1 MTINTNYHR
10 THAAPVEFPISG
22 VIEKEIDR
30 ASDGNR
36 GAVECLGDE
45 HRHLVMSFALLV
57 ETLAAKGLL
66 TAPEVVKIACHYD
79 ADPEAAF
86 A

>member
-1 MTINTNYHR
+1 MTIATHR
-10 THAAPVEFPISG
+10 RYEDPTTCSVAGLITSAVDG
-22 VIEKEIDR
+22 
-30 ASDGNR
+30 ASMSIH
-36 GAVECLGDE
+36 GAVESLTYE
-45 HRHLVMSFALLV
+45 HRHLTKSFAHLV

-79 ADPEAAF
+79 ADPEATF

>member
-1 MTINTNYHR
+1 MNLSYKHVCRGRETTPIKDYIDHEIN
-10 THAAPVEFPISG
+10 
-22 VIEKEIDR
+22 R
-30 ASDGNR
+30 ASEGEYEQLVGLDY
-36 GAVECLGDE
+36 E
-45 HRHLVMSFALLV
+45 HQHLTKSFALLV

-79 ADPEAAF
+79 ADPEATF

>member
-1 MTINTNYHR
+1 MTITTHR
-10 THAAPVEFPISG
+10 RYEDPTTCSVADLIFHAV
-22 VIEKEIDR
+22 DD
-30 ASDGNR
+30 ASMGSH

-45 HRHLVMSFALLV
+45 HHHLTKSFALLV

-79 ADPEAAF
+79 ADPEATF